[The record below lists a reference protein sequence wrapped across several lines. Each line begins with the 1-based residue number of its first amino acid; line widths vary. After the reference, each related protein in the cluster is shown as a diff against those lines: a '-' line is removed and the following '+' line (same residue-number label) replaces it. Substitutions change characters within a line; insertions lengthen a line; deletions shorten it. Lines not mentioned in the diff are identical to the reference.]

1 MSCERWREKLIDRLA
16 DELSEEDTIQ
26 LEQHL
31 AKCSDCTEEE
41 RRLRHLLLST
51 VPREEWLADTAMEDR
66 LVAELHRQ
74 REAPVRE
81 QAEREHK
88 NDAYATRR
96 TRPARTAAAP
106 WAEEGLSSVARWIQ
120 RALPRFLRRPLPAY
134 AALSVVLVALLAGFW
149 LGHSNTHG
157 TPGDRADGP
166 VWTVP
171 PDLSP
176 TEHVP
181 EAWQPESVPADQTA
195 FAALELDGWRIGM
208 DPDSL

>member
-1 MSCERWREKLIDRLA
+1 MHRETGGTEMSCERWREKLIDRLA
-16 DELSEEDTIQ
+16 GELSQEDTIQ

-31 AKCSDCTEEE
+31 AECSDCAEEE

-66 LVAELHRQ
+66 LVAELQRQ

-88 NDAYATRR
+88 NDAYATPR
-96 TRPARTAAAP
+96 TRTA
-106 WAEEGLSSVARWIQ
+106 VARWMQ
-120 RALPRFLRRPLPAY
+120 RALPGFLRRPLPAY

-157 TPGDRADGP
+157 TPADRADGP

-176 TEHVP
+176 TEHMP

>member
-16 DELSEEDTIQ
+16 GELSEEDTIQ

-31 AKCSDCTEEE
+31 AECSDCAEEE
-41 RRLRHLLLST
+41 RRLKHLLLST

-66 LVAELHRQ
+66 LVVELHRQ
-74 REAPVRE
+74 RQGRARG
-81 QAEREHK
+81 QAEREHGSSA
-88 NDAYATRR
+88 DATRW
-96 TRPARTAAAP
+96 T
-106 WAEEGLSSVARWIQ
+106 Q
-120 RALPRFLRRPLPAY
+120 RALPGFLRRPLPAY

-149 LGHSNTHG
+149 LGHSNTRR
-157 TPGDRADGP
+157 TPGDRVDGP
-166 VWTVP
+166 AWTVP
-171 PDLSP
+171 PDISP
-176 TEHVP
+176 TEYVP